1 MKENAVMEK
10 STVSVY
16 LDNGVVCSYEVADP
30 MKGREHAYEIIMH
43 GYRTVVGDNDLEWF
57 PPHRVKKVKVK
68 NGAESSDYRDT
79 KKAT

>member
-1 MKENAVMEK
+1 MKENEVMEK

-43 GYRTVVGDNDLEWF
+43 GYRTVVGDN
-57 PPHRVKKVKVK
+57 
-68 NGAESSDYRDT
+68 
-79 KKAT
+79 